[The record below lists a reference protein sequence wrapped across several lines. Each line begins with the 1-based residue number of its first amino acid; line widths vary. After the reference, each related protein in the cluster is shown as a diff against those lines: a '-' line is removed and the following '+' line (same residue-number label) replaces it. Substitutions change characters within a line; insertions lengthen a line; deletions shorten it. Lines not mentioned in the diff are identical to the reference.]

1 MRPRTTTLFVCQACG
16 AGSAKWLGRC
26 PDCGEWNSYVEEVRS
41 SERAPTAA
49 APLAAAPLSEVSVSS
64 VPRLGTGL
72 SGVDRV
78 LGGGLVPGSV
88 VLLGGEPGIGKS
100 TLLLQVAR
108 SLSASGSDVLYA
120 TGEESAAQIRLR
132 ADRLGIR
139 EERLAVLA
147 ETDVSRVVA
156 EAEARAPGLLVVDSI
171 QAVREPG
178 LASQAGTVSQV
189 RECAA
194 SLVRYAK
201 QRAVPVVLIGH
212 VTKDGTLAGP
222 KSLEHLVDAVVSIE
236 GERGSSRR
244 VLRAAKNRFGSVD
257 ELSLWEMTGE
267 GLAEIANPSA
277 ALLAERRGGLP
288 GSAVTAAREGSR
300 SLLMEIQALVGPAA
314 AGSPRRVAIGIDAG
328 RLSLLLAVLE
338 GVGLSLATR
347 EIFASCAGGLE
358 AREPAAD
365 LAIVAALWS
374 SARGKALSS
383 DALFFG
389 EIGLLGEIRMV
400 PAAASRVREAAAMGF
415 ATVYL
420 PSGNASDVSGFP
432 DVSVRP
438 VARVSEFLQAIGG

>member
-1 MRPRTTTLFVCQACG
+1 
-16 AGSAKWLGRC
+16 
-26 PDCGEWNSYVEEVRS
+26 VEEVRS
-41 SERAPTAA
+41 REPQPAA
-49 APLAAAPLSEVSVSS
+49 SPLAASPLTAVAVSDAARV
-64 VPRLGTGL
+64 GTRMP
-72 SGVDRV
+72 GVDRV

-108 SLSASGSDVLYA
+108 SLSAAGGEVLYA
-120 TGEESAAQIRLR
+120 TAEESAAQIRIR

-147 ETDVSRVVA
+147 ETDVARVVA
-156 EAEARAPGLLVVDSI
+156 EAEARAPGLVIVDSI

-178 LASQAGTVSQV
+178 LASEAGTVSQV

-194 SLVRYAK
+194 ALVRYAK
-201 QRAVPVVLIGH
+201 GKAVPVVLIGH

-222 KSLEHLVDAVVSIE
+222 KSLEHLVDAVVSVE
-236 GERGSSRR
+236 GERGSARR
-244 VLRAAKNRFGSVD
+244 VLRATKNRFGSVD
-257 ELSLWEMTGE
+257 EISLWEMTGE
-267 GLAEIANPSA
+267 GLVEIANPSA
-277 ALLAERRGGLP
+277 ALLAERRRGLP

-300 SLLMEIQALVGPAA
+300 SLLMEIQALVGPAS
-314 AGSPRRVAIGIDAG
+314 AGSPRRIAIGIDAG

-338 GVGLSLATR
+338 GSGLALSAR
-347 EIFASCAGGLE
+347 EVFASCAGGLE

-374 SARGKALSS
+374 SAYGRPLAA

-389 EIGLLGEIRMV
+389 EIGLLGEIRTV
-400 PAAASRVREAAAMGF
+400 PAAASRLREAAALGF

-420 PSGNASDVSGFP
+420 PAGNASEASGFTDVSA
-432 DVSVRP
+432 RP
-438 VARVSEFLQAIGG
+438 VTRVSEFLQAIGA